1 MWKIS
6 WDRGQLQGLGGE
18 PINQSVTGR
27 SEMHTDGPCRSHVC
41 PDLGRVS
48 PGADGGPVLESGTW
62 SRLRE
67 RTAVGSA
74 CEWAG
79 VRSSTTG
86 NAHGVSRG
94 SLPAHLRALSLQ
106 ALRGAPTH
114 MGMRTCL
121 PLPSPPPPHPST
133 TASTPPPWAGLCAPG
148 QLQEQTLVGDP
159 HTEVKP
165 QLSPRGCPTKG
176 EELKSLLMAV
186 RNVDLR
192 PDSQLC
198 KHSVHGASK
207 QENITP
213 AVETGLALSAVGFMS
228 T

>member
-41 PDLGRVS
+41 PDLGHVS

-114 MGMRTCL
+114 MGMHTCL
-121 PLPSPPPPHPST
+121 PAS
-133 TASTPPPWAGLCAPG
+133 AISTPTPPLHHSLHPT
-148 QLQEQTLVGDP
+148 TLGRLVC
-159 HTEVKP
+159 
-165 QLSPRGCPTKG
+165 SR
-176 EELKSLLMAV
+176 A
-186 RNVDLR
+186 
-192 PDSQLC
+192 
-198 KHSVHGASK
+198 ASRA
-207 QENITP
+207 NTC
-213 AVETGLALSAVGFMS
+213 G
-228 T
+228 